1 MCRDRNGRCQG
12 TEVEGGKQALPFTHW
27 EGRHGIARGNKA
39 GVWTGD
45 ILWGASLCTVQRGLG
60 LYLIKPWEGQ
70 KVRDENRA
78 GSTLHLE
85 TVILVRM
92 T

>member
-45 ILWGASLCTVQRGLG
+45 ILWGASLCTVEKGLG
-60 LYLIKPWEGQ
+60 LYLKSHGKDRKGGMKTGQ
-70 KVRDENRA
+70 
-78 GSTLHLE
+78 GQLF
-85 TVILVRM
+85 I
-92 T
+92 